1 MRGVDRYSAGTA
13 SSRFGVLAER
23 NLRLFLIGY
32 ATSLVG
38 SAMVPVA
45 LSFAVLNEG
54 RPARDVGYV
63 LAADTVPLLILL
75 LLGGVVADRVARRVS
90 MLGSDLVR
98 CASEGALAGLLLTG
112 TPPLWALIGLAGVL
126 GVGQAFFNPAMTG
139 LMPELVSPNRLQQ
152 ANALRGIATSSGQIL
167 GPSLAGVIVAAGG
180 AGWAI
185 AIDSAS
191 FALSAACLSRLD
203 LPPRTPGPR
212 TSMLAQLA
220 DGWTAFRS
228 RTWLWTIVVQFA
240 TFNALS
246 FAPFMVLGAV
256 VAHDRLGGA
265 APWGVILAV
274 FGAGSIVGGLAATRI
289 RSPRPLVI
297 ATLGASVFAAPVALM
312 AIPAPTPLIAIGAG
326 IAGIGLSIFDAL
338 WETALQQHVPNEVLS
353 RVSAYDWFGSVAFVP
368 LGYILAGPL
377 ADAVGTRTT
386 LLFAAGWAAASCAA
400 VLSTPSV
407 RHLQPAMRR
416 RAKEQ
421 TN

>member
-1 MRGVDRYSAGTA
+1 MDSGSAETSGG
-13 SSRFGVLAER
+13 RFGVHAEQ
-23 NLRLFLIGY
+23 NLRRFLIGY
-32 ATSLVG
+32 TTSLVG

-63 LAADTVPLLILL
+63 LAADTVPLVLLL

-90 MLGSDLVR
+90 MLGSDVVR
-98 CASEGALAGLLLTG
+98 FASEGVLAGLLLTG

-139 LMPELVSPNRLQQ
+139 LMPELVMPDRLQR
-152 ANALRGIATSSGQIL
+152 ANALRGVATSSAQIL
-167 GPSLAGVIVAAGG
+167 GPSLAGVIVATGG
-180 AGWAI
+180 PGWAI

-191 FALSAACLSRLD
+191 FAVSAGCLFGLNI
-203 LPPRTPGPR
+203 PPRTRGQR
-212 TSMLAQLA
+212 ASMLAQLT

-240 TFNALS
+240 TFNAFS

-265 APWGVILAV
+265 AAWGVILAV
-274 FGAGSIVGGLAATRI
+274 FGAGSIIGGLAATRI
-289 RSPRPLVI
+289 HSQRPLVV
-297 ATLGASVFAAPVALM
+297 ATLGASVFAAPVALI
-312 AIPAPTPLIAIGAG
+312 AIPAPTALIAIGAG
-326 IAGIGLSIFDAL
+326 LAGIGLSIFGAL

-368 LGYILAGPL
+368 LGYILAAPL
-377 ADAVGTRTT
+377 AGAVGTRTT
-386 LLFAAGWAAASCAA
+386 LLVAAGWAAASCAA
-400 VLSTPSV
+400 VLSTPAV
-407 RHLQPAMRR
+407 RHLQPFTPQRS
-416 RAKEQ
+416 EEH
-421 TN
+421 TI